1 MATINPYLNFNGN
14 AEEAFNFY
22 KAVFGGEFA
31 VLQRYREMP
40 GDEKVSESQK
50 EKILHVALP
59 IGKDDVLM
67 GSDAPEQME
76 HVNFGNNFHI
86 SISVDG
92 KEEAQRVFEGLSKGG
107 KVQMPLAD
115 AFWGAYFGMV
125 ADKFRVQWMVS
136 YTYKK

>member
-92 KEEAQRVFEGLSKGG
+92 KKEAQSFG
-107 KVQMPLAD
+107 KSGKLATRQVD
-115 AFWGAYFGMV
+115 YLPPA
-125 ADKFRVQWMVS
+125 K
-136 YTYKK
+136 